1 MTSSFREAARDPSR
15 RAFLQAS
22 GSLAGGSWLA
32 LQFPGL
38 LAVAEAAA
46 AARDADAPFL
56 HLAMAE
62 AATLEAVAARI
73 IPSDATP
80 GAREA
85 GVIHFIDQAL
95 GGFIADSAGEL
106 REGIESL
113 DALAAASGAGRP
125 FAELDADAQD
135 AILRGIETTP
145 FFGLMQ
151 FLTVAGMFSL
161 PSYGGNR
168 DHGGWKMLGFE
179 HRHGW
184 APPFGHYDAVVSGA
198 PIHEQ
203 DADGGHGH
211 G

>member
-1 MTSSFREAARDPSR
+1 MSSIKRPTARDPSR

-22 GSLAGGSWLA
+22 GTLAGGSWLA

-38 LAVAEAAA
+38 VAVAEAAA
-46 AARDADAPFL
+46 AARDAAAAFL
-56 HLAMAE
+56 HLAPDD
-62 AATLEAVAARI
+62 AASLEAVAARI
-73 IPSDATP
+73 IPTDETP

-95 GGFIADSAGEL
+95 GNFMADAAGEV
-106 REGIESL
+106 RAGIESL
-113 DALAAASGAGRP
+113 DAAAATSSAGRR
-125 FAELDADAQD
+125 FAELDGEAQD

-145 FFGLMQ
+145 FFDTMC
-151 FLTVAGMFSL
+151 FLTVAGMFAM

-168 DHGGWKMLGFE
+168 GYAGWKLLGFE

-184 APPFGHYDAVVSGA
+184 APPFGHYDAA
-198 PIHEQ
+198 PQ
-203 DADGGHGH
+203 AVPLRDVDADGGHGH

>member
-1 MTSSFREAARDPSR
+1 MSSRIQEMARDPSR

-22 GSLAGGSWLA
+22 GSLAGGAWLA

-38 LAVAEAAA
+38 AVVAEAAA
-46 AARDADAPFL
+46 AARDAGAAFL
-56 HLAMAE
+56 HLVATD
-62 AATLEAVAARI
+62 AAALEAVAARI
-73 IPSDATP
+73 IPDDQTP
-80 GAREA
+80 GARTA

-95 GGFIADSAGEL
+95 GGFMADAADEL
-106 REGIESL
+106 RLGVESL
-113 DALAAASGAGRP
+113 DERAETAGADFAALDAAA
-125 FAELDADAQD
+125 QD
-135 AILRGIETTP
+135 TILRGIEDTP

-168 DHGGWKMLGFE
+168 HYAGWKLLGFE

-184 APPFGHYDAVVSGA
+184 LPPFGHYDAAATGVQEHG
-198 PIHEQ
+198 Q
-203 DADGGHGH
+203 DSSADHGH

>member
-1 MTSSFREAARDPSR
+1 MGSSLRDAACDPSR
-15 RAFLQAS
+15 RAFLRAS
-22 GSLAGGSWLA
+22 GALSGGAWLA

-38 LAVAEAAA
+38 AAAAEAAA
-46 AARDADAPFL
+46 AARDAAAAFR
-56 HLAMAE
+56 HLAGTE
-62 AATLEAVAARI
+62 AAALEALAARI
-73 IPSDATP
+73 IPDGETP

-95 GGFIADSAGEL
+95 GGFMAEAAGEL
-106 REGIESL
+106 QRGAQSL
-113 DALAAASGAGRP
+113 DELAAAAGRP
-125 FAELDADAQD
+125 FAELDAAAQD
-135 AILRGIETTP
+135 TILSGIEDTP

-168 DHGGWKMLGFE
+168 HYAGWKLLGFE

-184 APPFGHYDAVVSGA
+184 LPPFGHYDAAATGVQEHGQDSGA
-198 PIHEQ
+198 
-203 DADGGHGH
+203 DHGH

>member
-1 MTSSFREAARDPSR
+1 MSSRLPDKARDPSR

-22 GSLAGGSWLA
+22 GSLAGGSWLV

-38 LAVAEAAA
+38 AAMAEAAA
-46 AARDADAPFL
+46 AARDAGASFL
-56 HLAMAE
+56 HLGTAE
-62 AATLEAVAARI
+62 AATLEAVTARI

-95 GGFIADSAGEL
+95 GGFMADSAGAL
-106 REGIESL
+106 REGVQSL
-113 DALAAASGAGRP
+113 DAMAAGSGAGLP
-125 FAELDADAQD
+125 FADLDPEAQD
-135 AILRGIETTP
+135 AMLRGIEATP
-145 FFGLMQ
+145 FFGLVQ

-168 DHGGWKMLGFE
+168 GHAGWKLLGFE

-184 APPFGHYDAVVSGA
+184 APPFGHYDALVQGA
-198 PIHEQ
+198 PPLEQ
-203 DADGGHGH
+203 HAAEDHGH
-211 G
+211 D

>member
-1 MTSSFREAARDPSR
+1 MSTKVPGAASDPSR
-15 RAFLQAS
+15 RAFLRAS
-22 GSLAGGSWLA
+22 GSLAGGAWLA

-38 LAVAEAAA
+38 AAAAEAAA
-46 AARDADAPFL
+46 AARDAGAAFR
-56 HLAMAE
+56 HLASAE
-62 AATLEAVAARI
+62 AAALEAVAARI

-95 GGFIADSAGEL
+95 GGFMAEAADEL
-106 REGIESL
+106 RQGAGSL
-113 DALAAASGAGRP
+113 DELATAAGRP
-125 FAELDADAQD
+125 FAALEAEAQD
-135 AILRGIETTP
+135 TILRGIETTP

-168 DHGGWKMLGFE
+168 DHAGWQLLGFE

-184 APPFGHYDAVVSGA
+184 APPFGHYDAIVSGEA
-198 PIHEQ
+198 QPVK
-203 DADGGHGH
+203 DAGGAHGH